1 MQDDYLD
8 KVFLLLYV
16 GAEIFHDD
24 LNKKKRSHLCTQMDV
39 LKILFL
45 CPDIGIGRDN
55 QRVVNISA

>member
-1 MQDDYLD
+1 MQEDYLD

-39 LKILFL
+39 HCVSAGQCL
-45 CPDIGIGRDN
+45 GS
-55 QRVVNISA
+55 VVASRFGV